1 MTDRKN
7 PAHGQSAT
15 FFVNGSERGA
25 GMLLLYPDELTTV
38 IMGSAGTW
46 IYVGAPVV
54 YVAVELA
61 LFHTIGWA
69 PIAIWSLAGWWA
81 WEALRRRRAGRK
93 VAAGGAG
100 VTVIPLEQVTRIQ
113 ISKPRKAVGWLGLR
127 SMTVT
132 TTDGTEYAFRGLMD
146 RWHTHLAQALT
157 AHGREIHTE
166 PENITVMPWATLE
179 EG

>member
-38 IMGSAGTW
+38 VMGSAGTW
-46 IYVGAPVV
+46 VYVGAPVV
-54 YVAVELA
+54 YAAVELA

-69 PIAIWSLAGWWA
+69 
-81 WEALRRRRAGRK
+81 ALRRRRAGRK
-93 VAAGGAG
+93 ASAGGAG

-113 ISKPRKAVGWLGLR
+113 ISKPRKAASWLGLR
-127 SMTVT
+127 NMTVT
-132 TTDGTEYAFRGLMD
+132 TADGTEYAFRGLMD
-146 RWHTHLAQALT
+146 RWHTHLAQALA